1 MHTQFD
7 PHSQSLR
14 AENKLIGVP
23 LKSIKDVLLPL
34 FAAYEQAK
42 GDIGATRG
50 DPTSGH
56 LALYDN
62 FCDRLGKRENLCDAG
77 YVDCSNNLGIIRA
90 AMPQFT
96 EVSEVDALVKTLEN
110 KGDVCHTYE
119 KQGET
124 CLKFIEKKTTIISWD
139 SIKNKQIVFKPIQ
152 NEISGVI
159 EKKICKIYNKG
170 AWKARPSDVAVVLV
184 SSINTPGEKYVVDGH
199 HRAFGWMLSKQSGW
213 ERDNELPVY
222 EFVFNTKDSRDAAST
237 LFWHMFYR
245 EEHQGL
251 FKGYG
256 IPKVDGK

>member
-14 AENKLIGVP
+14 AESELIGG
-23 LKSIKDVLLPL
+23 IKEVLLTA

-42 GDIGATRG
+42 GATVATRG

-62 FCDRLGKRENLCDAG
+62 FCDRLGDTRNLCDDG
-77 YVDCSNNLGIIRA
+77 YVDCSDNLDFPRV

-96 EVSEVDALVKTLEN
+96 ELGEVEKLEASL
-110 KGDVCHTYE
+110 KSQKEVCYAYE
-119 KQGET
+119 EEYET
-124 CLKFIEKKTTIISWD
+124 CLKFIGLQTNLITWD
-139 SIKNKQIVFKPIQ
+139 SITDKKFVFKPIQ

-170 AWKARPSDVAVVLV
+170 EWEARPSDVAVVLV
-184 SSINTPGEKYVVDGH
+184 SSTATPGIKYVVDGH

-213 ERDNELPVY
+213 ERDNELPVF
-222 EFVFNTKDSRDAAST
+222 EFVFDSKNSKVAAYT
-237 LFWHMFYR
+237 IFWHMFYK
-245 EEHQGL
+245 HQGL

-256 IPKVDGK
+256 IPKTKT